1 MSETEIRSQ
10 LLQIRD
16 ALQQIVK
23 ILEILRENDQVIFEI
38 LKRDK

>member
-23 ILEILRENDQVIFEI
+23 ILEILQENDQIIFEI
-38 LKRDK
+38 LKQDN